1 MFLRSAF
8 LASRLC
14 RVTTL
19 SFPFTSVTCVSFS
32 VCLGLS
38 FLSPSVLFSFFSCNS
53 ILLDVTWCHL
63 SMCVF
68 VSKDLQ
74 INAIPF
80 DFFFLILSDSFCACE
95 GPTGVQV
102 PVVLASAS
110 MAIGSGFRIKG
121 FAPVI
126 SPRLSVHYVLTI
138 IHCRLGS
145 FHSSLRQKT
154 KWSGVKRRERNKWNK
169 GGNRNECHDNV
180 IECPRGS
187 GKTKTS
193 LGEHTTFGENK
204 VWKI

>member
-1 MFLRSAF
+1 MSFVYVCVCLKRSANQYNSFWFF
-8 LASRLC
+8 L
-14 RVTTL
+14 
-19 SFPFTSVTCVSFS
+19 
-32 VCLGLS
+32 
-38 FLSPSVLFSFFSCNS
+38 
-53 ILLDVTWCHL
+53 
-63 SMCVF
+63 
-68 VSKDLQ
+68 
-74 INAIPF
+74 
-80 DFFFLILSDSFCACE
+80 LILSDSFCACE

-110 MAIGSGFRIKG
+110 MAIGSGFSIKG

-145 FHSSLRQKT
+145 FHSSLRQRQSEAESNEGNET
-154 KWSGVKRRERNKWNK
+154 NETTDE
-169 GGNRNECHDNV
+169 NRNECHDNV

-193 LGEHTTFGENK
+193 LGEQTTFGENK